1 VRGHVSP
8 AEFIPVLEEIG
19 LVVQVGDWVI
29 REACRQMREWH
40 AARVRIPKVSV
51 NLSARQ
57 FSDGQLGQRIA
68 AILAETGLAPACL
81 ELELTESI
89 LMRDVG
95 EALQLLGELK
105 SLGLCIAVD
114 DFGTG
119 YSSLNY
125 LKQFPID
132 ILKIDRSFVDGLPHG
147 EQDAQIARAIIA
159 MAHSLNLSVIAEGVE
174 EPAQLEFLRLHG
186 CDEVQGFLFD
196 RPLPPD
202 LLRER
207 LEHQGLFPVLT

>member
-1 VRGHVSP
+1 
-8 AEFIPVLEEIG
+8 
-19 LVVQVGDWVI
+19 
-29 REACRQMREWH
+29 M
-40 AARVRIPKVSV
+40 
-51 NLSARQ
+51 
-57 FSDGQLGQRIA
+57 
-68 AILAETGLAPACL
+68 
-81 ELELTESI
+81 
-89 LMRDVG
+89 
-95 EALQLLGELK
+95 
-105 SLGLCIAVD
+105 D